1 MWKCNFSRFLDL
13 LIGSEDIRFS
23 GRNDDLVYWPCI
35 APGAPDCARID
46 DLHKTVFCYSVF
58 DRPPD
63 LKFGRI
69 TRCPVG
75 GGVKEV
81 S

>member
-1 MWKCNFSRFLDL
+1 M
-13 LIGSEDIRFS
+13 GGIRFDAVQLA
-23 GRNDDLVYWPCI
+23 RNL
-35 APGAPDCARID
+35 AGAPECATID

-69 TRCPVG
+69 LKNELQG
-75 GGVKEV
+75 EIKM
-81 S
+81 